1 MSGSRN
7 SLLLSLAFASLA
19 LVAVVRYRH
28 HSSANNTD
36 SKLQPDIQNNLTS
49 EGLVKGTTG
58 VAQVKAETS
67 LDRQPAQTADP
78 LTNFLNSKDP
88 DGNWVIQK
96 SPDGRPSHILGGR
109 IAAGPGVQNIS
120 RVLKEVAPHLGV
132 KSDDLRV
139 VKEED
144 TEGLSNSSQMSQY
157 YGKHRVYGSTLKA
170 FSNPNTDEIYHIVS
184 ELRPIETVDTQQRVD
199 RSQAAEIVR
208 KLLATT
214 QINSIKTSKEPLVYG
229 TTATDNQ
236 LVWRILVTSEKPT
249 YQSLQFLV
257 ATRDGAVVD
266 RRSLLSH

>member
-1 MSGSRN
+1 MTGSRN
-7 SLLLSLAFASLA
+7 RLFLSIALASLA
-19 LVAVVRYRH
+19 LVAVVRYRD
-28 HSSANNTD
+28 HSAANNTNQTQQID
-36 SKLQPDIQNNLTS
+36 PQISQAS
-49 EGLVKGTTG
+49 EGSAMDTTG
-58 VAQVKAETS
+58 SAAVKNQTGF
-67 LDRQPAQTADP
+67 DRQPAQTADP
-78 LTNFLNSKDP
+78 LTNFLKSKDP
-88 DGNWVIQK
+88 EGNWVVQK
-96 SPDGRPSHILGGR
+96 SSDGRPSHILGGR

-184 ELRPIETVDTQQRVD
+184 ELRPIEAVDTQQRVD
-199 RSQAAEIVR
+199 RSQASEIVR
-208 KLLATT
+208 KLLGTT
-214 QINSIKTSKEPLVYG
+214 QINSIKVSKEPLVYG

-257 ATRDGAVVD
+257 SARDGAVVD
-266 RRSLLSH
+266 RRSLLRQ